1 MPDAVDEIIARLHPA
16 VRAFTRPP
24 FALETDLARLLRVWR
39 LEAAEAVLLYA
50 TRILDAL
57 AAAALERAGLP
68 ATKNLYI
75 NVSLLRYYHLLPVNT
90 GEWAHALR
98 RLGNDARHLRR
109 PLGAAEAEL
118 AAALCEQVLA
128 WFFCGAGGLSALAVD
143 GAPVFP
149 VSPALRAD
157 VAAFDAPGFD
167 PRALL
172 ASLCARRPA
181 HARAPAL
188 LARLAEA
195 LHEHDAPAEALA
207 VLEMGLAASPDDV
220 RLRQLTGVHWSR
232 QGETARALAWLE
244 PLYANAD
251 LYKDEETAGI
261 IAGVYK
267 RAWLADRAATRWLQ
281 QSHRAYVD
289 AWRE

>member
-118 AAALCEQVLA
+118 AAAQPAITLL
-128 WFFCGAGGLSALAVD
+128 GGRAL
-143 GAPVFP
+143 PVETVEVP
-149 VSPALRAD
+149 GVEPRSLVV
-157 VAAFDAPGFD
+157 VAKIYPTPPQYPRAPGV
-167 PRALL
+167 PAK
-172 ASLCARRPA
+172 RP
-181 HARAPAL
+181 L
-188 LARLAEA
+188 
-195 LHEHDAPAEALA
+195 
-207 VLEMGLAASPDDV
+207 
-220 RLRQLTGVHWSR
+220 
-232 QGETARALAWLE
+232 
-244 PLYANAD
+244 
-251 LYKDEETAGI
+251 
-261 IAGVYK
+261 
-267 RAWLADRAATRWLQ
+267 
-281 QSHRAYVD
+281 
-289 AWRE
+289 